1 VFSFFS
7 GYIKAHGL
15 KYQTTLFPNGMVAG
29 VFGTSSNNNDV
40 GVLNLS
46 RLTQHLERVL
56 FPQFV
61 MPGGLLPALYG
72 DSVFLGHNY
81 STIISR
87 YDPVGTVEE
96 QRILRRLNFRMSGIR
111 QSIEHMYGQLF
122 NLFHLLKTP
131 RQFKLYN
138 NGEMAYRT
146 GVVCFFL
153 LNCYTCFN
161 GSACNSM
168 FNTFPPTI
176 QEYLPVEEDLL
187 LYIDD
192 DNNIYDFYILDDRN
206 A

>member
-1 VFSFFS
+1 MLSSLS

-46 RLTQHLERVL
+46 RLTQHLENLL
-56 FPQFV
+56 FPQYV

-87 YDPVGTVEE
+87 YDPVGTLE
-96 QRILRRLNFRMSGIR
+96 QQRMLRRLNFRMSGIR

-138 NGEMAYRT
+138 NGELAYRT

-176 QEYLPVEEDLL
+176 QEYLPMEEDLL
-187 LYIDD
+187 PYVDD
-192 DNNIYDFYILDDRN
+192 NNNIYDFYILDN
-206 A
+206 L

>member
-1 VFSFFS
+1 M
-7 GYIKAHGL
+7 
-15 KYQTTLFPNGMVAG
+15 KYQTTLFPNGIVAG
-29 VFGTSSNNNDV
+29 VFGTSANNNDV

-46 RLTQHLERVL
+46 WLTQHLERILFIL
-56 FPQFV
+56 FPQHV

-87 YDPVGTVEE
+87 YDAVGTVEQ
-96 QRILRRLNFRMSGIR
+96 QRMWRQLNFRMSGIR

-131 RQFKLYN
+131 RQFKLYS
-138 NGEMAYRT
+138 NGELAYRT
-146 GVVCFFL
+146 AVVCFLL

-176 QEYLPVEEDLL
+176 QEYLPVEEELI
-187 LYIDD
+187 LYVED
-192 DNNIYDFYILDDRN
+192 DNNIYDFYILDDPDALR
-206 A
+206 